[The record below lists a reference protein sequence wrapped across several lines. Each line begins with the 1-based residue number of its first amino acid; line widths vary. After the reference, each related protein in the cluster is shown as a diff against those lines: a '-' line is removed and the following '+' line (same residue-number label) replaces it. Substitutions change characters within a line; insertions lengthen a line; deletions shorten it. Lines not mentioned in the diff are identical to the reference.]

1 MTDQTNHA
9 DSPFSYPGLDR
20 VFHERA
26 RLGIVTSLA
35 GRPEGLSFTELKQLC
50 GVTDGNLNRHLLV
63 LEEAG
68 HVVIEKGYDGR
79 RPQTRCRLTPQG
91 RSAFVAYLATL
102 EQVLAHATRATS
114 SPGSVDEGCLIQ
126 PSWPQPT

>member
-1 MTDQTNHA
+1 MERNT
-9 DSPFSYPGLDR
+9 PFAFDGLDR

-35 GRPEGLSFTELKQLC
+35 GQPDGLSFSRLKSLC
-50 GVTDGNLNRHLLV
+50 GLTDGNLNRHLAV

-68 HVVIEKGYDGR
+68 HVEIEKGYEGK

-91 RSAFVAYLATL
+91 RAAFNGYLEAL
-102 EQVLAHATRATS
+102 ESVLRQANQAAA
-114 SPGSVDEGCLIQ
+114 VDEA
-126 PSWPQPT
+126 PRSWRERPA